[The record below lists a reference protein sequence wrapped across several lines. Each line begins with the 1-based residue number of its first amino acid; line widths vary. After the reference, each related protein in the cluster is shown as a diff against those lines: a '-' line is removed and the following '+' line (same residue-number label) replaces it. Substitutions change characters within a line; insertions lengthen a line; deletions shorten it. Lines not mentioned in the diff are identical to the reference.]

1 MAMADRI
8 AIMNMGRIEQVG
20 SPTEVYSRPRS
31 RFVADFIGES
41 NFFDVTLD
49 PAARGVAILGDGT
62 RLGCPGV
69 EAGGAGRAT
78 LMVRPESIHLFLP
91 DEAPAGAIRATT
103 VQTSFLGS
111 YTRVAVRCDA
121 VEDPVLV
128 AVHGK
133 GEVAVEALDTDKEVA
148 LWWRP
153 DDAVLI
159 KAGNDEEGEEA

>member
-1 MAMADRI
+1 
-8 AIMNMGRIEQVG
+8 
-20 SPTEVYSRPRS
+20 
-31 RFVADFIGES
+31 VADFIGES
-41 NFFDVTLD
+41 NFFDVAMDAAHPDLAVLPDGSKVGRPAGTLE
-49 PAARGVAILGDGT
+49 
-62 RLGCPGV
+62 PGPK
-69 EAGGAGRAT
+69 AT
-78 LMVRPESIHLFLP
+78 LMVRPESIRLYLP

-121 VEDPVLV
+121 VEEPVLV
-128 AVHGK
+128 AVQGK

-159 KAGNDEEGEEA
+159 GHGIDEEGNGA